1 MRVRV
6 CVRPLQ
12 DRKVRKDIA
21 GAALFSSSLLLPP
34 PPSPPPKTGVSFSW
48 KENRSFRNLF
58 AV

>member
-21 GAALFSSSLLLPP
+21 GAALFSSSLLP
-34 PPSPPPKTGVSFSW
+34 PPSPPKTGVSFSW